1 MTEQQPQ
8 EPYGDPQYESYREGT
23 PTESVP
29 TISMPTESIP
39 ITGASGPTGASRQR
53 QAPQPHTPYGFSSA
67 TRPPTS
73 GPYAPG
79 PFPTPEARATQGS
92 YEAPGPWS
100 RTLNGASSS
109 ASSPFTTGQTNRQAH
124 PPYQPYPMPPYQQ
137 YRPMQPPRKT
147 GIGAGGITAIVAAVI
162 VIPALLFIAVTAGLM
177 TVAKNHISQG
187 ANEPTNSYGNA
198 SPSDPNQADPEPTAT
213 VYRMDERPGYES
225 MVTYVTDKL
234 DHYKDEILNNNTM
247 FMSEYRIPDTQDGT
261 DYMTGYMAALLG
273 TVNEAKAAADET
285 SEDPDALDAK
295 IDSYRTTVDTL
306 EARFKKGQALGV
318 SMTVTGNDGKKY
330 TVDGSRSI
338 TLRPTWDELEQRVA
352 KASNSLGS
360 GNAASAQKLVE
371 LADMKLS
378 WDIDEGFR
386 QCPAFAGTDDGDNK
400 ALTKSETFGFYCPAT
415 PNVIYGNRSM
425 PDWNM
430 TYAPAAGVR
439 HELSHHAIHM
449 RCGTIE
455 PEAVMQNGVNRTE
468 GVTNSYAVKYMGANR
483 ALIQQSIDYAA
494 STGHKQYRMD
504 AFTDRAAER
513 IHSGQ
518 CNAG

>member
-1 MTEQQPQ
+1 
-8 EPYGDPQYESYREGT
+8 
-23 PTESVP
+23 
-29 TISMPTESIP
+29 
-39 ITGASGPTGASRQR
+39 
-53 QAPQPHTPYGFSSA
+53 
-67 TRPPTS
+67 
-73 GPYAPG
+73 
-79 PFPTPEARATQGS
+79 
-92 YEAPGPWS
+92 
-100 RTLNGASSS
+100 
-109 ASSPFTTGQTNRQAH
+109 
-124 PPYQPYPMPPYQQ
+124 
-137 YRPMQPPRKT
+137 MQPPRKT

-162 VIPALLFIAVTAGLM
+162 VIPALLFIAVTARLM

-198 SPSDPNQADPEPTAT
+198 SPSDPNQADPEPTST

-234 DHYKDEILNNNTM
+234 DHYKDEILNNTTM
-247 FMSEYRIPDTQDGT
+247 FMSEYRIPDTQNGT

-330 TVDGSRSI
+330 TVDGSKSI

-430 TYAPAAGVR
+430 TYAGRGREARVVPPRHPHALRHHRARGRHAERREPHRRRDEQLRGQVHGREPRPDPAEHRLRGQHRAQAV
-439 HELSHHAIHM
+439 SHGCVH
-449 RCGTIE
+449 RPGRGTH
-455 PEAVMQNGVNRTE
+455 PLRAMQRGM
-468 GVTNSYAVKYMGANR
+468 SNR
-483 ALIQQSIDYAA
+483 AGFWSLIAFRGGA
-494 STGHKQYRMD
+494 SGSFGHLS
-504 AFTDRAAER
+504 AFRGVGAEVEPGR
-513 IHSGQ
+513 KPHDS
-518 CNAG
+518 NAGCPRILRISRSGNPLKRR

>member
-1 MTEQQPQ
+1 MVQDAQRRIIV
-8 EPYGDPQYESYREGT
+8 G
-23 PTESVP
+23 
-29 TISMPTESIP
+29 IIP
-39 ITGASGPTGASRQR
+39 VHHG
-53 QAPQPHTPYGFSSA
+53 
-67 TRPPTS
+67 
-73 GPYAPG
+73 
-79 PFPTPEARATQGS
+79 
-92 YEAPGPWS
+92 
-100 RTLNGASSS
+100 
-109 ASSPFTTGQTNRQAH
+109 
-124 PPYQPYPMPPYQQ
+124 PYQPYPMPPYQQ

-198 SPSDPNQADPEPTAT
+198 SPSDPNQADPEPTST

-247 FMSEYRIPDTQDGT
+247 FMSEYRIPDTQNGT

-318 SMTVTGNDGKKY
+318 AMTVTGNDGKKY

-338 TLRPTWDELEQRVA
+338 TLRPT
-352 KASNSLGS
+352 
-360 GNAASAQKLVE
+360 
-371 LADMKLS
+371 

>member
-92 YEAPGPWS
+92 YEAPAPWS

-124 PPYQPYPMPPYQQ
+124 PPYPPYPMPPYQQ

-273 TVNEAKAAADET
+273 TVNEAKAAANET

-306 EARFKKGQALGV
+306 EARFKKGR
-318 SMTVTGNDGKKY
+318 
-330 TVDGSRSI
+330 RS
-338 TLRPTWDELEQRVA
+338 A
-352 KASNSLGS
+352 
-360 GNAASAQKLVE
+360 
-371 LADMKLS
+371 
-378 WDIDEGFR
+378 FR
-386 QCPAFAGTDDGDNK
+386 
-400 ALTKSETFGFYCPAT
+400 
-415 PNVIYGNRSM
+415 
-425 PDWNM
+425 
-430 TYAPAAGVR
+430 
-439 HELSHHAIHM
+439 
-449 RCGTIE
+449 
-455 PEAVMQNGVNRTE
+455 
-468 GVTNSYAVKYMGANR
+468 
-483 ALIQQSIDYAA
+483 
-494 STGHKQYRMD
+494 
-504 AFTDRAAER
+504 
-513 IHSGQ
+513 
-518 CNAG
+518 